1 MEILKKWIE
10 DAWENRAMLQDEKV
24 KEFISSVIELLDQ
37 GRIRVAEKING
48 EWQTH
53 EWVKKAILL
62 YFAIRPMEEMEAGPM
77 VFYDKIPLK
86 KNYKELGVRVV
97 PHGLAR
103 YGTYLGKNVI
113 LMPSYVNIG
122 AYVDEGT
129 LVDTWATVGSCAQIG
144 KNVHLSGGVGIGGVL
159 EPVQANPVIIEDYC
173 FIGSR
178 CIVVEGVI
186 VEQEAVLG
194 ANVVLTASTKI
205 IDVTGKEPVT
215 YIGKVP
221 ARSVVVPG
229 SYTKEFPA
237 GSFNVGAAL
246 IIGKRKASTDLKTS
260 LNQALRE
267 FNVPV

>member
-144 KNVHLSGGVGIGGVL
+144 K
-159 EPVQANPVIIEDYC
+159 
-173 FIGSR
+173 
-178 CIVVEGVI
+178 
-186 VEQEAVLG
+186 
-194 ANVVLTASTKI
+194 
-205 IDVTGKEPVT
+205 
-215 YIGKVP
+215 
-221 ARSVVVPG
+221 
-229 SYTKEFPA
+229 
-237 GSFNVGAAL
+237 
-246 IIGKRKASTDLKTS
+246 
-260 LNQALRE
+260 
-267 FNVPV
+267 